1 MCWAHVIVV
10 RVISQDCFILDLTT
24 PSLAIESPS
33 CVFCVPLEDLIII
46 VFAPFLMEF
55 IMGRA
60 VFSKP
65 SMLKF
70 QTSMPQ
76 NVSLIE
82 ERLLQM

>member
-1 MCWAHVIVV
+1 MCWAHAIVV
-10 RVISQDCFILDLTT
+10 RVISQDCFIWDLTT
-24 PSLAIESPS
+24 VSLAIESPS
-33 CVFCVPLEDLIII
+33 HVFCVPLEDLIVI
-46 VFAPFLMEF
+46 VFVPFLIEF
-55 IMGRA
+55 IMGRT

-82 ERLLQM
+82 ECLLQM